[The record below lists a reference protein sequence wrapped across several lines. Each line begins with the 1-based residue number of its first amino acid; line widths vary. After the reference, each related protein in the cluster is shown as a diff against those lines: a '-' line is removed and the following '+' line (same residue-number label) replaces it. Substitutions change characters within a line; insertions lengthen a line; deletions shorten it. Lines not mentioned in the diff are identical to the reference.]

1 MPIRIEAIQTPI
13 LQVPKMICDVKLN
26 PNLEKYPALES
37 MNKYSFTAIL
47 GKPGSGKSSILYSLF
62 KGSGKNRLFKKC
74 FENIFLI
81 MPPNSRKSF
90 ADPIF
95 DKLSKENVYDELTED
110 NLKEIQN
117 KISVDSKEDY
127 KSVLILD
134 DVGSALKDI
143 TIQKTIRELIYNR
156 RHNKLS
162 IIILIQSYISMPKE
176 IRKMLNSLF
185 CFKISKVESVNLFNE
200 LFENKKEYLDEIM
213 NIVFDKPHQF
223 LILDA
228 DNQKVF
234 KNMDKEIIIEE

>member
-1 MPIRIEAIQTPI
+1 MPIKIQDIETPI
-13 LQVPKMICDVKLN
+13 LQVPRMLCDVKIN
-26 PNLEKYPALES
+26 PNLDKYPALEN
-37 MNKYSFTAIL
+37 MNKFSFTAIL

-62 KGSGKNRLFKKC
+62 KGSGKQKLFKKC
-74 FENIFLI
+74 FENIFLV

-95 DKLSKENVYDELTED
+95 DKLNNENVYDELTEEH
-110 NLKEIQN
+110 LKEIQG
-117 KISVDSKEDY
+117 KISEDSKEGY
-127 KSVLILD
+127 KSILILD
-134 DVGSALKDI
+134 DVTSALKDNS
-143 TIQKTIRELIYNR
+143 IQKLLRELVYNR

-162 IIILIQSYISMPKE
+162 IIILIQSYIAMPRE
-176 IRKMLNSLF
+176 IRKMLNNLI
-185 CFKISKVESVNLFNE
+185 CFKISKIESVNLFNE
-200 LFENKKEYLDEIM
+200 LFENKKEYLDDIM